1 MGQRPVRDE
10 LRKARLR
17 EDLMTES
24 RREEALNEFCD
35 RLIRFAEALGGL
47 PAETLLSTLHS
58 RSLLHP
64 GERLDA
70 LLARRLIEA
79 CPDPALAKDDRKRSW
94 QQFRESG
101 FGPGWEERFEPLRA
115 GVEGDLRS
123 GGGAAYAFSPGA
135 LEALNLSAVL
145 AMKAVAISAIF
156 HDYESRGERREAMAA
171 LLRPYLPES
180 APLDKA
186 SLKASVR
193 LTNSNNDP
201 APRVEAE
208 LRIMSLDRRVDVGS
222 TLPLEAYLSRG
233 GKTYNVS
240 KRTRFSMD
248 PLGLA
253 SLEENRL
260 LARAPGELK
269 VFADYEGLRGEL
281 TIQVQLPVASRDG
294 AEQDRILTR
303 RRESLAAFA
312 APLPQPQRQ
321 AEAVTQHQPTSDEDF
336 CNATTRTGRLLP
348 EDPENESAGGSG
360 EDSVATLI
368 VPSAPRTGH
377 LSRAPSST
385 SLSKPEL
392 AETLRTGPSP
402 LISAAPRATARVES
416 PPFEQAAG
424 PQTARF
430 LGGAALHEET
440 VRFGTAPLVL
450 GLIAMFPAGI
460 GEEMNLR
467 FDGHAALKVGRVCVQ
482 HLLLQPGLK
491 LFELVLE
498 HRNQSVLRTRLAAEW
513 RLPDLRP
520 EAGAAE
526 PPALCLELMLRYE
539 GLSAP
544 RARLRCLAPSP
555 FVSLT
560 RVGQREPLAMVR
572 KPGDSWCASVDLE
585 TQGIELMALGRQ
597 GDHFLSLL
605 IQS

>member
-1 MGQRPVRDE
+1 
-10 LRKARLR
+10 
-17 EDLMTES
+17 MTES
-24 RREEALNEFCD
+24 RREAVLNDFCD

-47 PAETLLSTLHS
+47 PAETLISALHN

-70 LLARRLIEA
+70 LLARRLTEA
-79 CPDPALAKDDRKRSW
+79 CPDQALASEERKRRW

-115 GVEGDLRS
+115 GVEADLR
-123 GGGAAYAFSPGA
+123 GGVGAAYAFSPGA
-135 LEALNLSAVL
+135 LDGLNLSAVL

-171 LLRPYLPES
+171 LLRPYLPEGATLEK
-180 APLDKA
+180 APLESSA
-186 SLKASVR
+186 SSSA
-193 LTNSNNDP
+193 
-201 APRVEAE
+201 APRVEGE

-222 TLPLEAYLSRG
+222 TLPLEAYLSRAG
-233 GKTYNVS
+233 RTYNVS
-240 KRTRFSMD
+240 RRTRFSVD
-248 PLGLA
+248 PPGLA

-269 VFADYEGLRGEL
+269 VFAEYDGLRGEL
-281 TIQVQLPVASRDG
+281 SIQIQLQLASSEG
-294 AEQDRILTR
+294 AAQDRIHTR

-312 APLPQPQRQ
+312 APLPQPQPRV
-321 AEAVTQHQPTSDEDF
+321 EPETQEQPASDEDF
-336 CNATTRTGRLLP
+336 CNATTLTGRLVP
-348 EDPENESAGGSG
+348 EDSEKESPSGSG

-368 VPSAPRTGH
+368 VPSSPRTGQ

-402 LISAAPRATARVES
+402 LISAAPPRATARVES

-424 PQTARF
+424 PQTQRF

-491 LFELVLE
+491 LFELILE

-520 EAGAAE
+520 DAGAAE